1 MNWIINYAW
10 AILWAII
17 MMILLLLPA
26 NEFPAGNYFPGFD
39 KLVHTGSFY
48 LLTTLVLFGRVVDT
62 KRRATKIKTFLIALF
77 VGSFFAFLTE
87 GAQMYLTQTRQADW
101 WDIFADYVGI
111 GMALFSYLLLYNRK
125 FQYS

>member
-17 MMILLLLPA
+17 MMVLLLLPA
-26 NEFPAGNYFPGFD
+26 NDFPAGNYFPGFD